1 MKKSLFILFSV
12 LLSYS
17 ISAQKLRIF
26 GEVQQEIN
34 LDAQTLSKYPYVNFE
49 VKDKDQSKTYNA
61 VGVYELFKVAG
72 VTLGNQ
78 LRGESL
84 SKYVVAKASDGYEVV
99 FALTEFDPEFTDS
112 PILIAPNEGTFR
124 LIVPKE
130 KRRAR
135 WIRELASLEIKF
147 SK

>member
-1 MKKSLFILFSV
+1 MKKSLVFLFSI

-34 LDAQTLSKYPYVNFE
+34 LDAQALSKYATSNFE
-49 VKDKDQSKTYNA
+49 VKDKDQSKTYS
-61 VGVYELFKVAG
+61 VVKVYELFKAAG

-84 SKYVVAKASDGYEVV
+84 SKYVIAKASDGYEVV
-99 FALTEFDPEFTDS
+99 FALTEFDPEYTDS
-112 PILIAPNEGTFR
+112 PVLIAPNDGTFR

-135 WIRELASLEIKF
+135 WIRELVSLEIKF
-147 SK
+147 AN